1 MTRAAAAF
9 VCVKVANTEIRRH
22 WWWLT
27 NNPRN
32 PVVKYMIYRRSL
44 RIAKEL
50 MVEINKDK
58 HKLML
63 STAYRLRLESI
74 CRCIANNEE
83 VPLEDMIWAEN
94 LQKHILSPEIG

>member
-1 MTRAAAAF
+1 MFAVVAYIIVTDERAAAAF
-9 VCVKVANTEIRRH
+9 LFVSKLANTEIKRH

-44 RIAKEL
+44 RLAKEL

-58 HKLML
+58 E
-63 STAYRLRLESI
+63 T
-74 CRCIANNEE
+74 
-83 VPLEDMIWAEN
+83 
-94 LQKHILSPEIG
+94 

>member
-1 MTRAAAAF
+1 MFAVVAYIIVTDGRAAAAF
-9 VCVKVANTEIRRH
+9 VYVSKLANTEIKRH

-58 HKLML
+58 E
-63 STAYRLRLESI
+63 T
-74 CRCIANNEE
+74 
-83 VPLEDMIWAEN
+83 
-94 LQKHILSPEIG
+94 

>member
-1 MTRAAAAF
+1 MDSHIVLLGLFAVVAYVIVTDDRAAAAF
-9 VCVKVANTEIRRH
+9 LYVSKLANTEIKRH

-27 NNPRN
+27 NNPKN

-58 HKLML
+58 E
-63 STAYRLRLESI
+63 A
-74 CRCIANNEE
+74 
-83 VPLEDMIWAEN
+83 
-94 LQKHILSPEIG
+94 

>member
-1 MTRAAAAF
+1 MDSHIVLFGLFAVVAFIIVTDENVAAAF
-9 VCVKVANTEIRRH
+9 VYVFKLANTEIKRH

-58 HKLML
+58 E
-63 STAYRLRLESI
+63 T
-74 CRCIANNEE
+74 
-83 VPLEDMIWAEN
+83 
-94 LQKHILSPEIG
+94 

>member
-1 MTRAAAAF
+1 MDSHIILLGIFAVVAYVIVTDERAAAAF
-9 VCVKVANTEIRRH
+9 VYVSKLANTQIKRH
-22 WWWLT
+22 WWWLN

-58 HKLML
+58 E
-63 STAYRLRLESI
+63 T
-74 CRCIANNEE
+74 
-83 VPLEDMIWAEN
+83 
-94 LQKHILSPEIG
+94 

>member
-1 MTRAAAAF
+1 MDSHIILLGMFAVVAYVIVTDDRAAAAF
-9 VCVKVANTEIRRH
+9 LYVSKLANTEIKRH

-58 HKLML
+58 E
-63 STAYRLRLESI
+63 T
-74 CRCIANNEE
+74 
-83 VPLEDMIWAEN
+83 
-94 LQKHILSPEIG
+94 

>member
-1 MTRAAAAF
+1 MFAVVAYIIVTDDRAAAAF
-9 VCVKVANTEIRRH
+9 LYVSKLANTEIKRH

-58 HKLML
+58 E
-63 STAYRLRLESI
+63 A
-74 CRCIANNEE
+74 
-83 VPLEDMIWAEN
+83 
-94 LQKHILSPEIG
+94 

>member
-1 MTRAAAAF
+1 MDSHIILLGMFAVVAYVIVTDERAAAAF
-9 VCVKVANTEIRRH
+9 VYVSKLANTEIRRH

-44 RIAKEL
+44 RLAKEL

-58 HKLML
+58 E
-63 STAYRLRLESI
+63 T
-74 CRCIANNEE
+74 
-83 VPLEDMIWAEN
+83 
-94 LQKHILSPEIG
+94 

>member
-1 MTRAAAAF
+1 MFAVVAYIIVTDERVAAAF
-9 VCVKVANTEIRRH
+9 LYVSKLANTEIKRH

-58 HKLML
+58 E
-63 STAYRLRLESI
+63 A
-74 CRCIANNEE
+74 
-83 VPLEDMIWAEN
+83 
-94 LQKHILSPEIG
+94 

>member
-1 MTRAAAAF
+1 MFAVVAYIIVTDERAAAAF
-9 VCVKVANTEIRRH
+9 VYVSKLANTEIKRH

-44 RIAKEL
+44 RLAKEL

-58 HKLML
+58 E
-63 STAYRLRLESI
+63 T
-74 CRCIANNEE
+74 
-83 VPLEDMIWAEN
+83 
-94 LQKHILSPEIG
+94 

>member
-1 MTRAAAAF
+1 MFAVVAYIIVADERAAAAF
-9 VCVKVANTEIRRH
+9 LYVSKLANTEIKRH

-44 RIAKEL
+44 RLAKEL

-58 HKLML
+58 E
-63 STAYRLRLESI
+63 T
-74 CRCIANNEE
+74 
-83 VPLEDMIWAEN
+83 
-94 LQKHILSPEIG
+94 

>member
-1 MTRAAAAF
+1 MESHIVLFGLFAVVAFVIVIDENVAAAF
-9 VCVKVANTEIRRH
+9 VYVFKLANTEIKRH

-44 RIAKEL
+44 RLAKEL

-58 HKLML
+58 E
-63 STAYRLRLESI
+63 T
-74 CRCIANNEE
+74 
-83 VPLEDMIWAEN
+83 
-94 LQKHILSPEIG
+94 

>member
-1 MTRAAAAF
+1 MDSHIILLGMFAVVAYIIITDERAAAAF
-9 VCVKVANTEIRRH
+9 LYVSKLANTEIKRH

-58 HKLML
+58 E
-63 STAYRLRLESI
+63 T
-74 CRCIANNEE
+74 
-83 VPLEDMIWAEN
+83 
-94 LQKHILSPEIG
+94 

>member
-1 MTRAAAAF
+1 MDSHIVLFGLFAVVAFVIVTDENVAAAF
-9 VCVKVANTEIRRH
+9 VYAFKLANTKIKRH

-44 RIAKEL
+44 RLAKEL

-58 HKLML
+58 E
-63 STAYRLRLESI
+63 T
-74 CRCIANNEE
+74 
-83 VPLEDMIWAEN
+83 
-94 LQKHILSPEIG
+94 

>member
-1 MTRAAAAF
+1 MDSHIILLGIFAVVAYIIVTDERAAAAF
-9 VCVKVANTEIRRH
+9 MYVSKLANTEIRRH

-44 RIAKEL
+44 RLAKEL

-58 HKLML
+58 E
-63 STAYRLRLESI
+63 T
-74 CRCIANNEE
+74 
-83 VPLEDMIWAEN
+83 
-94 LQKHILSPEIG
+94 

>member
-1 MTRAAAAF
+1 MTVTQFILLGFFAVVAYLIFIDESIAAAF
-9 VCVKVANTEIRRH
+9 VYVFKLVIYNIKRQ

-32 PVVKYMIYRRSL
+32 PVVKYLMYRRSL

-58 HKLML
+58 E
-63 STAYRLRLESI
+63 T
-74 CRCIANNEE
+74 
-83 VPLEDMIWAEN
+83 
-94 LQKHILSPEIG
+94 

>member
-1 MTRAAAAF
+1 MDSHIILLGMFAVVAYIIVTDERAAAAF
-9 VCVKVANTEIRRH
+9 LYVSKLANTEIKRH

-44 RIAKEL
+44 RLAKEL

-58 HKLML
+58 E
-63 STAYRLRLESI
+63 T
-74 CRCIANNEE
+74 
-83 VPLEDMIWAEN
+83 
-94 LQKHILSPEIG
+94 

>member
-1 MTRAAAAF
+1 
-9 VCVKVANTEIRRH
+9 VYVSKLANTKIRRH

-58 HKLML
+58 E
-63 STAYRLRLESI
+63 A
-74 CRCIANNEE
+74 
-83 VPLEDMIWAEN
+83 
-94 LQKHILSPEIG
+94 

>member
-1 MTRAAAAF
+1 MDSHIILLGMFAVVAYIIVADERAAAAF
-9 VCVKVANTEIRRH
+9 LYVSKLANTEIKRH

-44 RIAKEL
+44 RLAKEL

-58 HKLML
+58 E
-63 STAYRLRLESI
+63 T
-74 CRCIANNEE
+74 
-83 VPLEDMIWAEN
+83 
-94 LQKHILSPEIG
+94 